1 MKKILI
7 ILLINTLFL
16 SLIKGQ
22 SSKSQAVNEIDRLY
36 QKYKG
41 MDSVEIT
48 NVYGTFKAVISVD
61 FNENGK
67 PKEITISG
75 AISEDGFQIVDQF
88 LNDMTIRK
96 KANGY
101 KEVQTDI
108 SPMTNGVALTKGFYY
123 TRISKSYGDLP
134 GIHTG
139 YGDPIPPM
147 HYMKFSITNGD
158 VRRTAGARSKQVDF

>member
-1 MKKILI
+1 MKKAF
-7 ILLINTLFL
+7 ILLFISTLMS
-16 SLIKGQ
+16 SLVNGQ
-22 SSKSQAVNEIDRLY
+22 STKAQAVNEIDRLY

-61 FNENGK
+61 LNETGK

-75 AISEDGFQIVDQF
+75 AISEDGFQIVDLF

-134 GIHTG
+134 SIHTG
-139 YGDPIPPM
+139 YSDPIPSM
-147 HYMKFSITNGD
+147 HYMKFSITSGD
-158 VRRTAGARSKQVDF
+158 VRRAAGSKSKQVDF